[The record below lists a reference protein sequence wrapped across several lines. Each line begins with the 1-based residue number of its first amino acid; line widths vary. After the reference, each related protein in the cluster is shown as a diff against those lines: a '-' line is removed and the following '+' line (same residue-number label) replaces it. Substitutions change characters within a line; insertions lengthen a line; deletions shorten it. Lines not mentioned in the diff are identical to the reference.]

1 MKNSN
6 VKFSIIELDKKSG
19 DLVVP
24 VLTKKEIKSLAK
36 EEAEKV
42 LDDGEKD
49 VASVVV
55 DAVRVTEYLT
65 EFVKQLKPEVS
76 EEEYGKDYEI
86 KGAKISFRGSGD
98 KLNYEEDSVYADLK
112 RQLKEREEILKL
124 AYKTKGEIYDSDAC
138 LVEKVRIKTFSKQS
152 VVITY

>member
-6 VKFSIIELDKKSG
+6 AKFSIINLDKKSG
-19 DLVVP
+19 ELIVP
-24 VLTKKEIKSLAK
+24 ALTKKEIKSLAK

-42 LDDGEKD
+42 LNDGEKD

-112 RQLKEREEILKL
+112 RQLKEREEILNL

-138 LVEKVRIKTFSKQS
+138 LVEKVGIKTFSKQS